1 MPEEKINIKEL
12 VLNNEKEVVYK
23 IVKEILVLFKIDI
36 TNTDSTYDSIEI
48 CNTEQNCIPVAV
60 TTKIIFKT
68 GANSICLQKKSI
80 ADNDEKPRAAINR
93 LIKWNLYHLLSEQFG
108 SVIAPWGILHGV
120 RPTKIVHRYI
130 EAGYNRAQI
139 IDKFIKN
146 YAVTEDKA
154 LLLTDIAY
162 KQLPILQTSDKNTI
176 SIYIGIP
183 FCLSRCL
190 YCSFPSNLLPDS
202 SVLDAFMQALSSE
215 IAVLK
220 QLIAQYS
227 LKVQTIYIGGGTPT
241 SLPEKYFS
249 DLLRQANK
257 LKTNDTIEFTVEAG
271 RPDSINKEKID
282 LMQTYNVSRIS
293 VNPQT
298 MQDKT
303 LKVIGRKHTAQDIID
318 TYNEIRQ
325 ITTAKVNMDL
335 IIGLPGETAADVEDT
350 LNKVIAMAPD
360 DITVHAL
367 AIKKGSYLKLHQTD
381 INIPDDD
388 TARNMAAIASKLLSQ
403 NGYSPYYLYRQGY
416 MSGQLENIGY
426 CLKNSASIYNVQ
438 IMSEKQ
444 TILGIGG
451 NASTKVV
458 APSGTY
464 LKTLFNPKDLKTYL
478 QSVNEYSMRRISL
491 MEEVYEK

>member
-12 VLNNEKEVVYK
+12 VLNDEKEVIYK
-23 IVKEILVLFKIDI
+23 IVKEILILFKIDI
-36 TNTDSTYDSIEI
+36 TDADSTYDSIEI
-48 CNTEQNCIPVAV
+48 CNIEENCIPLAI
-60 TTKIIFKT
+60 TTKIILKT
-68 GANSICLQKKSI
+68 GTNSINLQKKSI
-80 ADNDEKPRAAINR
+80 ADEDEKPKAAANR
-93 LIKWNLYHLLSEQFG
+93 LIKWNLYHLLSEHFG

-130 EAGYNRAQI
+130 EAGYNRAEI

-146 YAVTEDKA
+146 YAVAEDKA

-183 FCLSRCL
+183 FCLSKCL
-190 YCSFPSNLLPDS
+190 YCSFPSNLLPDD
-202 SVLDAFMQALSSE
+202 SVLQIFMQALFSE
-215 IAVLK
+215 IVVLK
-220 QLIAQYS
+220 QLIEKYT

-249 DLLRQANK
+249 DLLKQACT
-257 LKTNDTIEFTVEAG
+257 LKTDDTIEFTVEAG

-282 LMQTYNVSRIS
+282 LMQKYSVNRIS

-303 LKVIGRKHTAQDIID
+303 LKIIGRKHTAQDIVD

-325 ITTAKVNMDL
+325 ITTAKINMDL
-335 IIGLPGETAADVEDT
+335 IIGLPGETTADVEDT
-350 LNKVIAMAPD
+350 LNKVVAMAPD

-367 AIKKGSYLKLHQTD
+367 AIKKGSYLKLHQDD
-381 INIPDDD
+381 IKIPDDSV
-388 TARNMAAIASKLLSQ
+388 ARKMAAITAKILYK
-403 NGYSPYYLYRQGY
+403 NGYTPYYLYRQGY

-426 CLKNSASIYNVQ
+426 CLENSASIYNVQ

-451 NASTKVV
+451 NASTKIV
-458 APSGTY
+458 APSGSY

-478 QSVNEYSMRRISL
+478 QSVNDYSMRRISF
-491 MEEVYEK
+491 MEEVYEE